1 MISFTSAQLTAW
13 IAMLIYPMARV
24 LALIASAPVIGNRQ
38 VPIRIKVGLA
48 AIFTV
53 VIAPTLDLHDLPD
66 PASAEGILILLQQM
80 VAGLMM
86 GFSIR
91 LIFAAIEMAGDIAGM
106 QMGLGFANFF
116 DPQNSTI
123 RPVLAQFLGIIVALT
138 FISMDLHLYMLAAL
152 ADSFQSF
159 PIAGTLPSAGAFRT
173 AAEWGGS
180 IFAYALQ
187 FSLPL
192 IAALLITNLALGVLT
207 RSAPQLNIFAVGFPI
222 TIGVGFIVLALV
234 LPFLA
239 PLLEYMFHQA
249 LDTVGRI
256 MLQLGGRFV
265 PAPL

>member
-1 MISFTSAQLTAW
+1 M
-13 IAMLIYPMARV
+13 
-24 LALIASAPVIGNRQ
+24 
-38 VPIRIKVGLA
+38 
-48 AIFTV
+48 
-53 VIAPTLDLHDLPD
+53 HDLPD

-256 MLQLGGRFV
+256 MLQLGGRPV

>member
-1 MISFTSAQLTAW
+1 MISFTSTQLAAW

-38 VPIRIKVGLA
+38 VPVRIKVGLA

-53 VIAPTLDLHDLPD
+53 IIAPTLELHDLPD
-66 PASAEGILILLQQM
+66 PSSAEGILILLQQM
-80 VAGLMM
+80 IAGLMM

-91 LIFAAIEMAGDIAGM
+91 LIFTAIEMAGDLVGM

-123 RPVLAQFLGIIVALT
+123 RPVLAQFLGVIVALA
-138 FISMDLHLYMLAAL
+138 FVSMDMHLYMLAAL
-152 ADSFQSF
+152 GDSFQSF
-159 PIAGTLPSAGAFRT
+159 PIANTIPSAGAFRT

-192 IAALLITNLALGVLT
+192 IAALLISNLALGILT
-207 RSAPQLNIFAVGFPI
+207 RSAPQLNIFAIGFPI
-222 TIGVGFIVLALV
+222 TITVGFVVLAL
-234 LPFLA
+234 LIPFIA
-239 PLLEYMFHQA
+239 PMMDYMFRQA
-249 LDTVGRI
+249 MDTVSRI
-256 MLQLGGRFV
+256 MLQLAGQ
-265 PAPL
+265 PALP